1 MEPAG
6 LTPKGHFPPAFRVVP
21 ALCCA
26 VPGTHEEIKVVF
38 LKHLKK
44 QGAVVL
50 SHHKVCFLLSKEII
64 LFYHHNNPKTLQ
76 GSSEEF
82 V

>member
-1 MEPAG
+1 MVGTAG
-6 LTPKGHFPPAFRVVP
+6 LNPKGHFPPAFRVVP

-26 VPGTHEEIKVVF
+26 VPATHKEIKVVF
-38 LKHLKK
+38 LKHLKE
-44 QGAVVL
+44 QGAVL
-50 SHHKVCFLLSKEII
+50 LCHHKFYFLLNREI
-64 LFYHHNNPKTLQ
+64 LFYDHNNPKTLQ